1 MQQRGFTLIEVL
13 VAIVILAVG
22 LVGIAGLQAQSL
34 RNSQDSYF
42 RTQANAFATD
52 LADRMRAN
60 SRGATNPSLPYRISG
75 VAGLSSTQS
84 SCNPCNEDD
93 IARNDLIALKQKI
106 TASNMPN
113 GDAIISAVTVD
124 GSDVLYRINIQ
135 WDTRREGNPGNTCG
149 EGGLICYSTTVRING
164 EG

>member
-34 RNSQDSYF
+34 RNSQDSFF

-60 SRGATNPSLPYRISG
+60 SVGATSDALPYAISDISG
-75 VAGLSSTQS
+75 LGTAVTA
-84 SCNPCNEDD
+84 CNPCTPEQ
-93 IARNDLIALKQKI
+93 ITSNDLITLKQKI
-106 TASNMPN
+106 TASNLPSGN
-113 GDAIISAVTVD
+113 ATVTGSRIGVNDAAYTIS
-124 GSDVLYRINIQ
+124 IQ
-135 WDTRREGNPGNTCG
+135 WDTLREGAPGNTCG
-149 EGGLICYSTTVRING
+149 SGGLMCFSTTVRINH